1 MADYDGI
8 LTISGGRT
16 KRANSGD
23 TVNVTSN
30 MNIKA
35 VLQFEGSTDND
46 FETTLA
52 VTDPTADRTI
62 TLPDA
67 GGTAVLRSG
76 SLTSG
81 QFLVASSD
89 TNSIE
94 SSSLLTVATSGSNKY
109 LGINQSS
116 PEVTLH
122 MTGNGGQSTQIRLEQ
137 HNDTADAPDIRTRKS
152 RGTASSPSNNSAGD
166 YLFRINAESYENGSY
181 VTKGSLQFD
190 TSATDVTKG
199 IMQIQ
204 THDGTSNTTRF
215 GVNQAGK
222 FYIGASAYTFPTSDG
237 SPNQVL
243 QTNGSGV
250 LSFATVSGGSGISN
264 IVEDTTPQ
272 LGGDLDVKTRTITSN
287 SSNVNIT
294 STQSSAFVN
303 IEASG
308 SSNKIWLRT
317 SGSSSKIGIG
327 SYATSDTLSYPI
339 AIKESTSSTVCEIRN
354 TNDSNGN
361 ADGLRI
367 RVDKSSALTSNSSY
381 IEFNENGTSRLK
393 FTGNGS
399 NGVINNIVGAY
410 KIQSSSTVD
419 IQSGSSSNVTIS
431 PGSNFLCDAGGDIT
445 LDAGGRNIYLY
456 DSGNSWI
463 DFQGA
468 NSRIVYNGTI
478 THDSD
483 ATIVL
488 EADTNINLDAGGDIT
503 LDADGGQIYFK
514 DGGTTYLTFNV
525 DGSTDSIEAV
535 GNLTLDASG
544 DMTLD
549 AGGGQIY
556 FKDDTV
562 NKLTFDMYNNNA
574 GYGNFQIGDDS
585 SNSVTVSSSDT
596 NAPYNSSRTNN
607 ITYVHNANNSTSS
620 DGIKIKLG
628 GHSSNPTTSNAY
640 LVFSPNNS
648 TSAIGSVTGNG
659 SGGVNYNQ
667 SFTGSHISITS
678 DSSLSAGL
686 IVESSGQI
694 WTNNN
699 AISTA
704 LPKTIVSN
712 TNNSKKVYGVISS
725 VDANQEKG
733 FEGYIETWG
742 VSEGETPILVNSLGE
757 GRVWVTNINGNIE
770 NGDYVTTSEIS
781 GHGRLQDD
789 DLLHNYTVAKCTET
803 VNWSTIADI
812 INHNGIDYKKY
823 LIACTY
829 HCG

>member
-1 MADYDGI
+1 MTDYDGI

-16 KRANSGD
+16 KRVSSSDD
-23 TVNVTSN
+23 TLNVTSN

-35 VLQFEGSTDND
+35 VLKFEGATDD
-46 FETTLA
+46 THETTLA
-52 VTDPTADRTI
+52 VTDPTTDRTI
-62 TLPDA
+62 TFPDA
-67 GGTAVLRSG
+67 NGNVLLDEKCELADNKKIKLGTG
-76 SLTSG
+76 NDFEIFYNG
-81 QFLVASSD
+81 
-89 TNSIE
+89 TNSIIKDT
-94 SSSLLTVATSGSNKY
+94 STSGATIKY
-109 LGINQSS
+109 LAG
-116 PEVTLH
+116 
-122 MTGNGGQSTQIRLEQ
+122 TQIFQ
-137 HNDTADAPDIRTRKS
+137 N
-152 RGTASSPSNNSAGD
+152 
-166 YLFRINAESYENGSY
+166 NAESKTIATFRAGGAVDLHHNG
-181 VTKGSLQFD
+181 TKKFETTASGIKTTGTISL
-190 TSATDVTKG
+190 
-199 IMQIQ
+199 
-204 THDGTSNTTRF
+204 N
-215 GVNQAGK
+215 N
-222 FYIGASAYTFPTSDG
+222 AYTFPTSDG
-237 SPNQVL
+237 NENQVL

-264 IVEDTTPQ
+264 IVEDDSPE
-272 LGGDLDVKTRTITSN
+272 LGGNLDVKTRTITSN
-287 SSNVNIT
+287 SSSVNIT

-303 IEASG
+303 IEAAG
-308 SSNKIWLRT
+308 SSNEIWLRT
-317 SGSSSKIGIG
+317 SGSSSKIGMG

-339 AIKESTSSTVCEIRN
+339 SIKESTSSTVCEIRN

-393 FTGNGS
+393 FTGNSS

-419 IQSGSSSNVTIS
+419 IQSGNSSNLTIS
-431 PGSNFLCDAGGDIT
+431 PGSDFLCDAGGDIT
-445 LDAGGRNIYLY
+445 LDAGGRNIYFY
-456 DSGNSWI
+456 DSGSAWI

-468 NSRIVYNGTI
+468 NSKIVYNGTI
-478 THDSD
+478 THDSN

-514 DGGTTYLTFNV
+514 DGGTKYLTFNV

-535 GNLTLDASG
+535 GNLELDAQG
-544 DMTLD
+544 DITID

-562 NKLTFDMYNNNA
+562 NKLTFDMYNNGA

-585 SNSVTVSSSDT
+585 SNPVTVSSSDA
-596 NAPYNSSRTNN
+596 NAPLYVYNGSRTNN
-607 ITYVHNANNSTSS
+607 IAYVHNSNNSSAS
-620 DGIKIKLG
+620 DGVKIKIG
-628 GHSSNPTTSNAY
+628 PHSNSPGTSNAF

-648 TSAIGSVTGNG
+648 TTAIGSVTGNG
-659 SGGVNYNQ
+659 SGGVSYSS
-667 SFTGSHISITS
+667 SFTGSHISVTS
-678 DSSLSAGL
+678 ESNLSIGL

-694 WTNNN
+694 WNNN
-699 AISTA
+699 NSISTA
-704 LPKTIVSN
+704 LPKTIISN

-725 VDANQEKG
+725 VNASQDKG
-733 FEGYIETWG
+733 FGGYIEMWG

-757 GRVWVTNINGNIE
+757 GRVWVTNINGSVE

-781 GHGRLQDD
+781 GYGRLQDD

-803 VNWSTIADI
+803 VDWSSVSDT
-812 INHNGIDYKKY
+812 INHNGVDYKKY
-823 LIACTY
+823 LIGCTY